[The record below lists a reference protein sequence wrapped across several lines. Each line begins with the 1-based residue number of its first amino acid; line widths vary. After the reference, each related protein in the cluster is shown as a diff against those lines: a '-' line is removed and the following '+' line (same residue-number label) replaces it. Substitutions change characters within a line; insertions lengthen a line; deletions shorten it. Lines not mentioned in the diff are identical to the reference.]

1 MRNARFRSYWMQA
14 EEKEWQGLWDK
25 GVFKK
30 WSRKDLLSKFV
41 QSPSPVHLAAA
52 ERALAYL

>member
-1 MRNARFRSYWMQA
+1 MQA